1 MLWMIRSCTP
11 ELSQEPARGGVGRSP
26 SWSAEGE
33 GEGWG
38 DSWFEGVPVC
48 WLGAEHP
55 SFEGV
60 RNNRSC
66 VFAVES

>member
-38 DSWFEGVPVC
+38 TPGLRGFLSAGWVLSTPALKV
-48 WLGAEHP
+48 
-55 SFEGV
+55 
-60 RNNRSC
+60 
-66 VFAVES
+66 